1 MATFPTA
8 LDAMRADESTNN
20 EALWHGLV
28 RFERSA
34 GKFDRNP
41 IDLPKF
47 LHELCS
53 ALSSLDPHFLF
64 RDKDGVN
71 VSMEALPSTQEACEL
86 LFNYQVLEQR
96 NSRQMLFV
104 ADMMS
109 SKTIGQLKNHAWA
122 ILKRYGIWMF
132 RHDLAVTR
140 LNVRNAGWL
149 LGSHPRYH
157 SSDLQRTLIKQGLA
171 KWFWKLNISA
181 KATWEKRLRQHHG
194 KPVFPDFYCTSRNIR
209 GEFSG
214 IASSSSAFNIVTAAE
229 DTNIFDELLRT
240 AFPPE
245 AEPSSQIG
253 TYIPM
258 TLRRSNASQFLRLVQ
273 QQQDYL
279 DKYQIVSVAGI
290 TKEIMESP
298 MSITTSSGETHELTV
313 QAAFELD
320 PSITR
325 LDPGSF
331 LGRLGKW
338 SVSTTKEKADEAR
351 KWTDTVIEAMPPA
364 LRNNNDFDS
373 FPSATRMKAS
383 PTTATSPYANIAGN
397 YSIDSLKAHQK
408 ARETTTTRRNFSQNP
423 QESDSPPMAIFTTTS
438 KMASTPLT
446 SYARAASYQD
456 SQYRTPGTHYGNDGA
471 ASAGPST
478 VPTWVSEDISSMKAT
493 IASLQQTPTITPND
507 KPTQGTPSTPD
518 LMQMFRQIHQGMQ
531 ESKSQLTQ
539 FQHSMESRTENM
551 DISIRAV
558 QKEQKRSKALTKEF
572 QEDMQA
578 EIKDLRSDY
587 NYLQSRIDTLA
598 SDRHQTPVPSPCRK
612 KLKEASAAIARKP
625 PSTNPQETSETN
637 PPVTEIT
644 APGPKEN
651 DTADQLSMID
661 DDSDADS
668 DMETPTVARET
679 ADMMDTDLMMDTLL
693 THAAPPDDE
702 FDKNRGPLTQEGQ
715 EPAFPAQ
722 DR

>member
-8 LDAMRADESTNN
+8 LDAMRADESTTN

-34 GKFDRNP
+34 GKFERKP

-53 ALSSLDPHFLF
+53 ALSSFDPHFLF
-64 RDKDGVN
+64 RDKDGVT

-104 ADMMS
+104 ANMMS
-109 SKTIGQLKNHAWA
+109 SKTIGQLKNHAWG

-157 SSDLQRTLIKQGLA
+157 SSDLQRTLIKQGLS
-171 KWFWKLNISA
+171 KWYWSLNSAA
-181 KATWEKRLRQHHG
+181 KATWCKRLRQHHG
-194 KPVFPDFYCTSRNIR
+194 THDFPDFYCTSRNIR
-209 GEFSG
+209 GDFSG
-214 IASSSSAFNIVTAAE
+214 ISSSSSAFNIVTAAE
-229 DTNIFDELLRT
+229 DTNIFDEILRA

-245 AEPSSQIG
+245 AETSTRIG
-253 TYIPM
+253 SYIPM
-258 TLRRSNASQFLRLVQ
+258 GLRRSNASQFLRLVQ

-279 DKYQIVSVAGI
+279 DKYQIVSVAGL
-290 TKEIMESP
+290 TKTIMESP

-313 QAAFELD
+313 QEAFGLD

-331 LGRLGKW
+331 LTRLGKW
-338 SVSTTKEKADEAR
+338 NVSTTKGNADEAR
-351 KWTDTVIEAMPPA
+351 KWVDTVIESMPPA
-364 LRNNNDFDS
+364 LRNNKAYDS
-373 FPSATRMKAS
+373 FPTATRMKAS
-383 PTTATSPYANIAGN
+383 PHTANSPYANIAGN
-397 YSIDSLKAHQK
+397 YSVDSLKAHQK
-408 ARETTTTRRNFSQNP
+408 ARETTTSRRNFSQNP
-423 QESDSPPMAIFTTTS
+423 QESDAPPMAIFTTTS
-438 KMASTPLT
+438 SIASTPLT

-456 SQYRTPGTHYGNDGA
+456 SQSRTPGTHYGNDGA
-471 ASAGPST
+471 ASAGHSNLPS
-478 VPTWVSEDISSMKAT
+478 WVSDDISRMKAT
-493 IASLQQTPTITPND
+493 IATLQQTPPITPND
-507 KPTQGTPSTPD
+507 KPNQVAESTPD

-531 ESKSQLTQ
+531 ESKSQLAQ
-539 FQHSMESRTENM
+539 FQQSMESRTENM
-551 DISIRAV
+551 DTSIQAV

-572 QEDMQA
+572 QADMQA

-587 NYLQSRIDTLA
+587 NQLQSRFDTLA
-598 SDRHQTPVPSPCRK
+598 TDRQQTPVPSPCRK
-612 KLKEASAAIARKP
+612 KLKETPEVTAKKP
-625 PSTNPQETSETN
+625 QPTNPQETPETN
-637 PPVTEIT
+637 PPMTDIMT
-644 APGPKEN
+644 PGPN
-651 DTADQLSMID
+651 DNDSLDQPSML
-661 DDSDADS
+661 DADS
-668 DMETPTVARET
+668 EVDSGMETPTVDRAS
-679 ADMMDTDLMMDTLL
+679 ADMDTDIMMDTLL
-693 THAAPPDDE
+693 MHEGSHDDNI
-702 FDKNRGPLTQEGQ
+702 DNNRGALTQEGQ